1 MFYGLNY
8 TQEIER
14 WSKGLHIHRWCT
26 RQDQEAQKDI
36 GAQHHCEMLRFSISA
51 NVTPG
56 AEHAASSQVAGG
68 QWQPGCGQLLHQC
81 RTLQE
86 RAPAAPAAVLLLPTL
101 NLIQNLQ
108 I

>member
-1 MFYGLNY
+1 MDSITLKKLSGGPRDCISTDGVL
-8 TQEIER
+8 
-14 WSKGLHIHRWCT
+14 CT
-26 RQDQEAQKDI
+26 RPDQEAQKDI
-36 GAQHHCEMLRFSISA
+36 GAPHHCEMLRFSISA
-51 NVTPG
+51 NVTP
-56 AEHAASSQVAGG
+56 EHAASSQVAGG

>member
-1 MFYGLNY
+1 MDSITLKKLSGGPRDCISTDGVLAR
-8 TQEIER
+8 IKKHKRILER
-14 WSKGLHIHRWCT
+14 HIIVKCSGSVFL
-26 RQDQEAQKDI
+26 QMSPLSMQ
-36 GAQHHCEMLRFSISA
+36 
-51 NVTPG
+51 P
-56 AEHAASSQVAGG
+56 AAR
-68 QWQPGCGQLLHQC
+68 WQPGCGHLLHQC